1 MGPPAVSL
9 PGKDGSSLLNRVR
22 PHLGWLHFYD
32 SGATGIENVLS
43 RLESILGTLDDD
55 LFPGGIIPRLIDKE
69 MRYYAVAVTHAER
82 QRLSSLLRASV
93 GPTITDFSGRS
104 VPFQAGDALEEL
116 LLENGYGQCLRF
128 TAGDETERGQY
139 ASVALAR
146 LRYLVDEGGS
156 VSVHQPRTTAQ
167 ELQRFELALA
177 AYDRRGAEEAIRFL
191 HTNMRL
197 DAVNLGALTVRL
209 HSRFQEWDQI
219 CQLEIFPSLC
229 RARRTA
235 KITDL
240 LAESVYRAH
249 LLVLAPENEED
260 PSQLIS
266 AFNETVRPITGN
278 LFGSCPEYL
287 SPLAG
292 KAFLL
297 AAATAD
303 PPDENLAERLQ
314 TISNHWTDKEREA
327 FAVLSDRF
335 FPVDVV
341 SDDEPATAESDYQRQ
356 IEALR
361 SHEEPATLA
370 RAQAGLIAATQ
381 LNTIQAFRILLA
393 YVERLEPSDKDL
405 LLSNP
410 FRRRDYQS
418 MVEQSEGIFVPEN
431 WVEWIEALDR
441 GDVSVPND
449 MAANS
454 LDQWKVND
462 HLRDDERVSQL
473 VDAIHNGSSTAEDRL
488 LDVLPLM
495 VQWLQSDAAWPNPL
509 LALLY
514 RTIYDRILLHLSL
527 RWWREAGGVARELL
541 QAMLELGPEPND
553 YALLL
558 DDMADVLPSVPG
570 RADVELLVELV
581 EITVDNDSPDPESRT
596 RLWVKIVEGLRSV
609 QSLLSVEQ
617 RALINDMGPVF
628 GVDEVLPVSPETHG
642 EIADRNELAD
652 KTVTIYTLN
661 EPVARRTCR
670 LLEVLY
676 PGIRVDIAN
685 DTVATQGLQELA
697 RRADVFVVCWRSAT
711 HAATEFIKRHRPGDA
726 LTLYAAGTG
735 SSSILRS
742 LQDAYAS

>member
-1 MGPPAVSL
+1 MSL
-9 PGKDGSSLLNRVR
+9 PGKDGSSLLDRVR
-22 PHLGWLHFYD
+22 PHLGWLHLD
-32 SGATGIENVLS
+32 ANRTA
-43 RLESILGTLDDD
+43 RLESIVGTLDND

-69 MRYYAVAVTHAER
+69 MRYCAVAATHAQR

-104 VPFQAGDALEEL
+104 VPLQAGDALEEL
-116 LLENGYGQCLRF
+116 LLENGYGQCLHF
-128 TAGDETERGQY
+128 SAGEETNRGQY
-139 ASVALAR
+139 ASAALVR
-146 LRYLVDEGGS
+146 LHSLVDEAS
-156 VSVHQPRTTAQ
+156 SFSANQPGTTAQ
-167 ELQRFELALA
+167 ELRRFEHALA
-177 AYDRRGAEEAIRFL
+177 AYDRRSAEEAIRFL
-191 HTNMRL
+191 QINMRL

-219 CQLEIFPSLC
+219 CQLGIFPSLC
-229 RARRTA
+229 KARRTA

-240 LAESVYRAH
+240 LAESVYQTY
-249 LLVLAPENEED
+249 LLALENEED
-260 PSQLIS
+260 PSPLIS

-297 AAATAD
+297 AAAGSD
-303 PPDENLAERLQ
+303 PRDDNLAERLR
-314 TISNHWTDKEREA
+314 TISDHWPDDEREA
-327 FAVLSDRF
+327 FVVLSDRL
-335 FPVDVV
+335 FPIDVV
-341 SDDEPATAESDYQRQ
+341 LDDEPATAESDFQRQ

-361 SHEEPATLA
+361 SHEELATLA

-381 LNTIQAFRILLA
+381 LNTIQAFRILVA
-393 YVERLEPSDKDL
+393 YVERLEPPDKDL

-410 FRRRDYQS
+410 FSRRAYQS

-431 WVEWIEALDR
+431 WVEWIEALDKS
-441 GDVSVPND
+441 DLSVPND

-454 LDQWKVND
+454 LGQWKVNE

-495 VQWLQSDAAWPNPL
+495 VQWLQSDVAWPNPL
-509 LALLY
+509 LAPLY

-581 EITVDNDSPDPESRT
+581 EIIVDNDSPDPESRT

-609 QSLLSVEQ
+609 QFLLSVEQ

-628 GVDEVLPVSPETHG
+628 GVDEVFPVSPETHD
-642 EIADRNELAD
+642 EIADGNELAD
-652 KTVTIYTLN
+652 KTVAIYTLN
-661 EPVARRTCR
+661 GPVARRTGR

-676 PGIRVDIAN
+676 PGVRVDIAN
-685 DTVATQGLQELA
+685 DTVASQGLQELA

-711 HAATEFIKRHRPGDA
+711 HAATEFIKRHRPGHA